1 MDGEQEEGRTDNQKT
16 KIYYG
21 NFIDNC
27 HCKLGGCDDAS
38 SLVLVLVLVLSQSQ
52 SLSQS
57 LSPSQSPSP
66 SLTKLI
72 SDITD
77 RSDRKR

>member
-27 HCKLGGCDDAS
+27 HCKLAAVTTHRRWCWCCRS
-38 SLVLVLVLVLSQSQ
+38 RCRSRSLCRRLS
-52 SLSQS
+52 
-57 LSPSQSPSP
+57 
-66 SLTKLI
+66 
-72 SDITD
+72 
-77 RSDRKR
+77 RRHRR